1 MANKFT
7 EKAQNVLKRARTEAE
22 GMGHT
27 YIGSEHLLL
36 GLVCEKSGIA
46 AKILYARKARAAS
59 IRSGI
64 EKAVGIGS
72 PSSVK
77 ASDMTPRLK
86 KIIEG
91 AASESLKNG
100 QNYIGTEHLLFA
112 LLLERDSVACT
123 VLEELDVSVAELK
136 NDLIEFFASSID
148 RTAGVVGREPK
159 KSAKN
164 DHGKS
169 AHSIF
174 SFGRD
179 LTAAAREGKLDPI
192 IGRDAES
199 ERVIQILVRRQ
210 KNNPCLVGEPGVGK
224 TAVVEGLALRIAEG
238 RVPDILK
245 SKTIVSL
252 DLASMIAGAKYRGEF
267 EERMKNVM
275 EEAVKNPDLI
285 LFVDELHTII
295 GAGAAEGA
303 VDAANILKPALARGE
318 IHLIGATTLEE
329 YRAHIEKDSALER
342 RFQSVKVGEPSTQDT
357 VCILR
362 GLRDKYEAH
371 HKIKISEEA
380 IEAAVSLSVRYI
392 PDRFLP
398 DKAID
403 LIDEACSRLRIRTE
417 AYPASLRRMENELDH
432 LQKEK
437 EEAISLQDFE
447 GAASLR
453 DKEKK
458 MRREYERALLEYKS
472 DAERY
477 SPSIGKENVA
487 DVVTEWTGIPV
498 SRHMAS
504 ENERLASLEK
514 ILKSR
519 VIGQDEAVVAVARA
533 IRRGRLGLKNPERP
547 IGSFLFLGQ
556 TGVGK
561 TELAKALAEAI
572 FDKAGALI
580 RLDMSEY
587 MEKHSVSK
595 LIGSPPGYIG
605 YGEGG
610 QLTERVRRQP
620 YSVLLFDEIEKAHPD
635 VFHLLLQVLD
645 EGVLTDSEGRR
656 VDFRN
661 TVLILTS
668 NLGAEEAEDRRS
680 VGFAGAAERNS
691 SREHEEK
698 RKAMIRSLKR
708 AFPPEF
714 LNRIDELLV
723 FRRLSERDLVA
734 ITNLL
739 LQDVGKRMK
748 ALGINAVFD
757 DSVAEEISRQG
768 ETVQYGAR
776 PLRRAVMHLVE
787 DRLSDA
793 LLSGELAPGENV
805 RIYAENGEIWI
816 RKNADKG

>member
-7 EKAQNVLKRARTEAE
+7 EKAQNVLEKARAEAE

-77 ASDMTPRLK
+77 AYDMTPRLK

-91 AASESLKNG
+91 AAAESLKNG
-100 QNYIGTEHLLFA
+100 KSYIGTEHLLFS
-112 LLLERDSVACT
+112 LLQERDSVACT

-238 RVPDILK
+238 RVPDMLK

-403 LIDEACSRLRIRTE
+403 LIDEAAAKVRLGSSGADGGKIEKLEKQITE
-417 AYPASLRRMENELDH
+417 L
-432 LQKEK
+432 KE
-437 EEAISLQDFE
+437 I
-447 GAASLR
+447 
-453 DKEKK
+453 
-458 MRREYERALLEYKS
+458 
-472 DAERY
+472 
-477 SPSIGKENVA
+477 
-487 DVVTEWTGIPV
+487 
-498 SRHMAS
+498 AS
-504 ENERLASLEK
+504 ENSLSYTVHLPLNLNFSDKERDISITKAMKVISATRALDPFAYVCHLECKDIPDREGEALADWQAQRIRAVSALTKISGIRSELAIENLERYPIEWNEPVIRACGTHATLDIGHLFLQKIDPVPVMREWLPLTSVIHLHGIGTRDHQSLEHM
-514 ILKSR
+514 
-519 VIGQDEAVVAVARA
+519 
-533 IRRGRLGLKNPERP
+533 
-547 IGSFLFLGQ
+547 
-556 TGVGK
+556 
-561 TELAKALAEAI
+561 
-572 FDKAGALI
+572 DKAEIKA
-580 RLDMSEY
+580 
-587 MEKHSVSK
+587 
-595 LIGSPPGYIG
+595 
-605 YGEGG
+605 
-610 QLTERVRRQP
+610 
-620 YSVLLFDEIEKAHPD
+620 VLVE
-635 VFHLLLQVLD
+635 
-645 EGVLTDSEGRR
+645 
-656 VDFRN
+656 
-661 TVLILTS
+661 
-668 NLGAEEAEDRRS
+668 
-680 VGFAGAAERNS
+680 
-691 SREHEEK
+691 
-698 RKAMIRSLKR
+698 LKR
-708 AFPPEF
+708 QDYRGVVTLE
-714 LNRIDELLV
+714 V
-723 FRRLSERDLVA
+723 F
-734 ITNLL
+734 N
-739 LQDVGKRMK
+739 QDD
-748 ALGINAVFD
+748 F
-757 DSVAEEISRQG
+757 
-768 ETVQYGAR
+768 
-776 PLRRAVMHLVE
+776 
-787 DRLSDA
+787 
-793 LLSGELAPGENV
+793 
-805 RIYAENGEIWI
+805 NGSMEVI
-816 RKNADKG
+816 RECL

>member
-1 MANKFT
+1 MGNKFT
-7 EKAQNVLKRARTEAE
+7 EKAQGVLERARLEASR
-22 GMGHT
+22 MGHT

-36 GLVCEKSGIA
+36 GLICEKSGIA
-46 AKILYARKARAAS
+46 AKILQARKTKESLVRG
-59 IRSGI
+59 RI
-64 EKAVGIGS
+64 EKTVGIGE
-72 PSSVK
+72 PTSVK

-91 AASESLKNG
+91 SALESLKNN
-100 QNYIGTEHLLFA
+100 QSYIGTEHLLYA
-112 LLLERDSVACT
+112 LLQERDSVACT

-136 NDLIEFFASSID
+136 NDLIEFFASSLD
-148 RTAGVVGREPK
+148 RTAGMVDQGQK
-159 KSAKN
+159 KALKN
-164 DHGKS
+164 DHGKTS
-169 AHSIF
+169 HSVF

-238 RVPDILK
+238 RVPDALK
-245 SKTIVSL
+245 NKIIVAL

-267 EERMKNVM
+267 EERMKSVM
-275 EEAVKNPDLI
+275 EEVMRNPDLI
-285 LFVDELHTII
+285 LFVDEIHTII

-318 IHLIGATTLEE
+318 IQLIGATTIEE
-329 YRAHIEKDSALER
+329 YGSHIEKDSALER
-342 RFQSVKVGEPSTQDT
+342 RFQSIWVGEPSEKDT
-357 VCILR
+357 ICILR

-380 IEAAVSLSVRYI
+380 IEAAVALSVRYI

-417 AYPASLRRMENELDH
+417 AYPANLKRMENEIERIR
-432 LQKEK
+432 KEK
-437 EEAISLQDFE
+437 EESITQQDFE
-447 GAASLR
+447 SAARFR
-453 DKEKK
+453 DEEKK
-458 MRREYERALLEYKS
+458 ARTDYEKALNEYKS
-472 DAERY
+472 DTERF
-477 SPSIGKENVA
+477 SPSIGKESIA
-487 DVVTEWTGIPV
+487 EIVTQWTGIPV
-498 SRHMAS
+498 SRHLTS
-504 ENERLASLEK
+504 EKDRLAALESL
-514 ILKSR
+514 LASR
-519 VIGQDEAVVAVARA
+519 VVGQNEAVSALARA
-533 IRRGRLGLKNPERP
+533 IRRSRLGLKNPYRP
-547 IGSFLFLGQ
+547 IGSFLFIGQ

-572 FDKAGALI
+572 FDDSGALI
-580 RLDMSEY
+580 RFDMSEF

-595 LIGSPPGYIG
+595 LIGSPPGYVG

-610 QLTERVRRQP
+610 QLTERVRRRP

-635 VFHLLLQVLD
+635 IFHILLQVLD

-668 NLGAEEAEDRRS
+668 NIGASIEEDRRS
-680 VGFAGAAERNS
+680 LGFS
-691 SREHEEK
+691 SSTGFDENRENEEK
-698 RKAMIRSLKR
+698 KKVMLSSLKR
-708 AFPPEF
+708 SFPPEF
-714 LNRIDELLV
+714 LNRIDEVLV
-723 FRRLSERDLVA
+723 FRGLTENDLTK
-734 ITNLL
+734 ITELL
-739 LQDVGKRMK
+739 LTDVKKRIEGV
-748 ALGINAVFD
+748 GIHAIFD
-757 DSVAEEISRQG
+757 QSVALEIAKNGNDPRF
-768 ETVQYGAR
+768 GAR
-776 PLRRAVMHLVE
+776 PLRRAVTRLVE

-793 LLSGELAPGENV
+793 LLSGELSPGEQI
-805 RIYAENGEIWI
+805 RIYAKDGDILIEHSGQQ
-816 RKNADKG
+816 